1 MCSGW
6 QLFLLVAGVYCC
18 RQDCVLLLEGWF
30 VVSCN
35 VFVAVVCAVVGRNA
49 CPFLVMCVCS
59 W

>member
-18 RQDCVLLLEGWF
+18 RQDCMLLEGWF
-30 VVSCN
+30 VISCN

-49 CPFLVMCVCS
+49 CPFLVMCV
-59 W
+59 